1 MKTLTQISRAALTA
15 VVLAAAGNAMA
26 ANASISLNTSS
37 LAALGTVT
45 LSGLGS
51 DTFASTGTGT
61 GTLTAPISSTTLSL
75 ADFAAPDGFL
85 VTATTKV
92 FLSTIVNT
100 MAFTDFSLVLGTGVL
115 NGSLVG
121 GGSTLAGLSYAGDLL
136 DADTI
141 VTAAGVTTF
150 SNFKIA
156 TGLSAYLTAA
166 GLDPAKLPVGDVVRS
181 VSLAS
186 AVPEPTT
193 YALMGLGL
201 VGIAALARRKQAA

>member
-100 MAFTDFSLVLGTGVL
+100 MAFTDFTEARMPFPPDLRPRLLALGDRVVLGSDFPNTPYVYAHQLEALVRLELGDDWLRGVL
-115 NGSLVG
+115 SDNGARL
-121 GGSTLAGLSYAGDLL
+121 
-136 DADTI
+136 
-141 VTAAGVTTF
+141 
-150 SNFKIA
+150 
-156 TGLSAYLTAA
+156 
-166 GLDPAKLPVGDVVRS
+166 
-181 VSLAS
+181 
-186 AVPEPTT
+186 
-193 YALMGLGL
+193 LGL
-201 VGIAALARRKQAA
+201 PAR